1 MKLQYIKGVST
12 VKIDEEKCNGCGM
25 CIKVCP
31 HAVFVLK
38 DKKAEIKDRDDCM
51 ECGACMKNCKQEA
64 IKVNSGVGC
73 AAGIII
79 GALKGTE
86 PTCG

>member
-51 ECGACMKNCKQEA
+51 
-64 IKVNSGVGC
+64 
-73 AAGIII
+73 
-79 GALKGTE
+79 
-86 PTCG
+86 